1 MQNPIEIKAK
11 TLEEALIQ
19 ASIALNCPII
29 NLQYEVIQTPSKGF
43 LNIGKKEAIIL
54 VGVKESVKEVKEE
67 SVKET
72 NTKENHQNNIEEK
85 KQKLE
90 TETPQEE
97 IITPKPPKKNL
108 KEESH
113 NGDKLHEIKQE
124 LKDLFSHLPYKI
136 NKIITPKPPKK
147 NLKEE
152 SHNGDKLHEI
162 KQELKDLFSH
172 LPYKINKVEVSFYE
186 PGVLLI
192 NIDGEDSALLI
203 GEKGY
208 RYKALSYLLFNW
220 IHPTY
225 GYSIR
230 LEISTFLQ
238 NQEKV
243 MEAQLQSVIMTVHE
257 VGKGQMKA
265 PDGVLTYIAL
275 KKLRKAFP
283 NKYVSIKTN
292 LNDEKYIVINDF
304 NNE

>member
-43 LNIGKKEAIIL
+43 LSIGKKEAIIL
-54 VGVKESVKEVKEE
+54 AGVKESVKEVKEE

-72 NTKENHQNNIEEK
+72 NTKEIHQSAEEK

-97 IITPKPPKKNL
+97 IITPKLSKKNP

-113 NGDKLHEIKQE
+113 
-124 LKDLFSHLPYKI
+124 S
-136 NKIITPKPPKK
+136 
-147 NLKEE
+147 
-152 SHNGDKLHEI
+152 GDKLHEI

-172 LPYKINKVEVSFYE
+172 LPYKINKVEVSLYE

-192 NIDGEDSALLI
+192 DIDGEDSALLI

-243 MEAQLQSVIMTVHE
+243 MDTQLQSTIMTVHE

>member
-1 MQNPIEIKAK
+1 MQNFIEIKAK

-43 LNIGKKEAIIL
+43 LSIGKKEAIIL
-54 VGVKESVKEVKEE
+54 AGVKESVKEVKEE

-97 IITPKPPKKNL
+97 IITPKP
-108 KEESH
+108 S
-113 NGDKLHEIKQE
+113 
-124 LKDLFSHLPYKI
+124 
-136 NKIITPKPPKK
+136 KK

-172 LPYKINKVEVSFYE
+172 LPYKINKVEVSLYE

-192 NIDGEDSALLI
+192 DIDGEDSALLI

-220 IHPTY
+220 IHPAY

-243 MEAQLQSVIMTVHE
+243 MEAQLQSTIMTVHE

>member
-43 LNIGKKEAIIL
+43 LSIGKKEAIIL
-54 VGVKESVKEVKEE
+54 AGVKESVKEVKEE

-85 KQKLE
+85 KQLE

-97 IITPKPPKKNL
+97 RITPKPPKKN
-108 KEESH
+108 
-113 NGDKLHEIKQE
+113 
-124 LKDLFSHLPYKI
+124 P
-136 NKIITPKPPKK
+136 
-147 NLKEE
+147 KEE

-172 LPYKINKVEVSFYE
+172 LPYKINKVEVSLYE

-192 NIDGEDSALLI
+192 DIDGEDSALLI

-243 MEAQLQSVIMTVHE
+243 MEAQLQSTIMTVHE

>member
-43 LNIGKKEAIIL
+43 LSIGKKEAIIL
-54 VGVKESVKEVKEE
+54 AGVKESVKEVKEE

-72 NTKENHQNNIEEK
+72 NTKENHQSAEEK

-97 IITPKPPKKNL
+97 IITPKPPKKN
-108 KEESH
+108 
-113 NGDKLHEIKQE
+113 
-124 LKDLFSHLPYKI
+124 P
-136 NKIITPKPPKK
+136 
-147 NLKEE
+147 KEE

-172 LPYKINKVEVSFYE
+172 LPYKINKVEVSLYE

-304 NNE
+304 NHE

>member
-1 MQNPIEIKAK
+1 MQNFIEIKAK

-54 VGVKESVKEVKEE
+54 AGVKESVKEIQEE

-72 NTKENHQNNIEEK
+72 NTKEIHQSAEEK
-85 KQKLE
+85 KQNSE
-90 TETPQEE
+90 IETPQEK
-97 IITPKPPKKNL
+97 ITTPKPPKKNL

-113 NGDKLHEIKQE
+113 NGDKLHEIE
-124 LKDLFSHLPYKI
+124 
-136 NKIITPKPPKK
+136 
-147 NLKEE
+147 
-152 SHNGDKLHEI
+152 
-162 KQELKDLFSH
+162 QELKDLFSH
-172 LPYKINKVEVSFYE
+172 LPYKINKVEVSLYE

-192 NIDGEDSALLI
+192 DIDGEDSALLI

-208 RYKALSYLLFNW
+208 RYKAFSYLLFNW
-220 IHPTY
+220 IHPAY
-225 GYSIR
+225 GYNIR

-243 MEAQLQSVIMTVHE
+243 MDTQLQNTIMTVHE

>member
-1 MQNPIEIKAK
+1 MQNFIEIKAK

-43 LNIGKKEAIIL
+43 LSIGKKEAIIL
-54 VGVKESVKEVKEE
+54 AGVKESVKEVQEE
-67 SVKET
+67 SVKEA
-72 NTKENHQNNIEEK
+72 NTKEIHQNAEEK
-85 KQKLE
+85 KQNLE
-90 TETPQEE
+90 IETPQEE

-113 NGDKLHEIKQE
+113 NE
-124 LKDLFSHLPYKI
+124 
-136 NKIITPKPPKK
+136 
-147 NLKEE
+147 
-152 SHNGDKLHEI
+152 DKLHEI

-172 LPYKINKVEVSFYE
+172 LPYKINKVEVSLYK

-192 NIDGEDSALLI
+192 DIDGEDSALLI

-220 IHPTY
+220 IHPAY
-225 GYSIR
+225 GYNIR

-238 NQEKV
+238 NQEKI
-243 MEAQLQSVIMTVHE
+243 MEAQLQSTIMTVHE

>member
-1 MQNPIEIKAK
+1 MQNFIEIKAK

-54 VGVKESVKEVKEE
+54 AGVKESVKEIQEE

-72 NTKENHQNNIEEK
+72 NTKEIHQSAEEK

-90 TETPQEE
+90 TKTPQEE

-124 LKDLFSHLPYKI
+124 LKDLF
-136 NKIITPKPPKK
+136 
-147 NLKEE
+147 
-152 SHNGDKLHEI
+152 
-162 KQELKDLFSH
+162 FH
-172 LPYKINKVEVSFYE
+172 LPYKINKVEVSLYE

-192 NIDGEDSALLI
+192 DIDGEDSALLI

-208 RYKALSYLLFNW
+208 RCKALSYLLFNW
-220 IHPTY
+220 IHHAY
-225 GYSIR
+225 GYNIR

-243 MEAQLQSVIMTVHE
+243 MEAQLQSTIMTVHE

>member
-1 MQNPIEIKAK
+1 MQNFIEIKAK

-43 LNIGKKEAIIL
+43 LSIGKKEAIIL
-54 VGVKESVKEVKEE
+54 AGVKESVKEVKEE

-97 IITPKPPKKNL
+97 KITPKPPKKNP

-113 NGDKLHEIKQE
+113 
-124 LKDLFSHLPYKI
+124 S
-136 NKIITPKPPKK
+136 
-147 NLKEE
+147 
-152 SHNGDKLHEI
+152 GDKLHEI

-172 LPYKINKVEVSFYE
+172 LPYKINKVEVSLYE

-192 NIDGEDSALLI
+192 DIDGEDSALLI

-220 IHPTY
+220 IHPAY

-243 MEAQLQSVIMTVHE
+243 MDTQLQSTIMTVHE

>member
-43 LNIGKKEAIIL
+43 LSIGKKEAIIL
-54 VGVKESVKEVKEE
+54 AGVKESVKEVKEE

-72 NTKENHQNNIEEK
+72 NTKEIHQSAEEK

-97 IITPKPPKKNL
+97 KITPKPPKKNL

-124 LKDLFSHLPYKI
+124 LK
-136 NKIITPKPPKK
+136 
-147 NLKEE
+147 E
-152 SHNGDKLHEI
+152 
-162 KQELKDLFSH
+162 LFSH
-172 LPYKINKVEVSFYE
+172 LPYKINKVEVSLYE

-192 NIDGEDSALLI
+192 DIDGEDSALLI

-243 MEAQLQSVIMTVHE
+243 METQLQSTIMTVHE

-304 NNE
+304 NNEWHHRRYRYPFRQGSD

>member
-43 LNIGKKEAIIL
+43 LSIGKKEAIIL
-54 VGVKESVKEVKEE
+54 ASVKESVKEVKEE
-67 SVKET
+67 SVKEID
-72 NTKENHQNNIEEK
+72 TKEIHQSTEEK
-85 KQKLE
+85 QNLE

-97 IITPKPPKKNL
+97 RITPKPPKK
-108 KEESH
+108 
-113 NGDKLHEIKQE
+113 
-124 LKDLFSHLPYKI
+124 
-136 NKIITPKPPKK
+136 T
-147 NLKEE
+147 LKEE

-172 LPYKINKVEVSFYE
+172 LPYKINKVEVSLYE

-192 NIDGEDSALLI
+192 DIDGEDSALLI

-220 IHPTY
+220 IHPAY

-243 MEAQLQSVIMTVHE
+243 MEVQLQSTIMTVHE

>member
-54 VGVKESVKEVKEE
+54 VGVKESVKE

-72 NTKENHQNNIEEK
+72 NTKEIHQNAEEK
-85 KQKLE
+85 KQ
-90 TETPQEE
+90 
-97 IITPKPPKKNL
+97 N
-108 KEESH
+108 S
-113 NGDKLHEIKQE
+113 EIKTLQE
-124 LKDLFSHLPYKI
+124 KI
-136 NKIITPKPPKK
+136 TTPKPPKK

-172 LPYKINKVEVSFYE
+172 LPYKINKVEVSLYE

-192 NIDGEDSALLI
+192 DIDGEDSALLI

-208 RYKALSYLLFNW
+208 RYKALSCLLFNW
-220 IHPTY
+220 IHPAY
-225 GYSIR
+225 GYNIR

-243 MEAQLQSVIMTVHE
+243 MDTQLQNTIMTVHE

>member
-1 MQNPIEIKAK
+1 MQNFIEIKAK

-54 VGVKESVKEVKEE
+54 VGVKESVKESVKEIKEE

-72 NTKENHQNNIEEK
+72 STKEIHQSAEEK
-85 KQKLE
+85 KQNSE
-90 TETPQEE
+90 IETPQEE
-97 IITPKPPKKNL
+97 IITPKPL
-108 KEESH
+108 
-113 NGDKLHEIKQE
+113 
-124 LKDLFSHLPYKI
+124 
-136 NKIITPKPPKK
+136 KK

-172 LPYKINKVEVSFYE
+172 LPYKINKVEVSLYE

-192 NIDGEDSALLI
+192 DIDGEDSALLI

-220 IHPTY
+220 IHPAY
-225 GYSIR
+225 GYNIR

-243 MEAQLQSVIMTVHE
+243 MEAQLQSTIMTVHE

-292 LNDEKYIVINDF
+292 LNNEKYIVINDF

>member
-1 MQNPIEIKAK
+1 MQNFIEIKAK

-54 VGVKESVKEVKEE
+54 AGVKESVKETQEE

-72 NTKENHQNNIEEK
+72 NTKETHQSAEEK
-85 KQKLE
+85 KQNLE
-90 TETPQEE
+90 IETPQEK
-97 IITPKPPKKNL
+97 IT
-108 KEESH
+108 
-113 NGDKLHEIKQE
+113 
-124 LKDLFSHLPYKI
+124 
-136 NKIITPKPPKK
+136 TPKPPKK

-172 LPYKINKVEVSFYE
+172 LPYKINKVEVSLYE

-192 NIDGEDSALLI
+192 DIDGEDSALLI

-225 GYSIR
+225 GYNIR

-243 MEAQLQSVIMTVHE
+243 MDTQLQNTIMTVHE

>member
-54 VGVKESVKEVKEE
+54 AGVKESVKEVKEE

-72 NTKENHQNNIEEK
+72 NTKEIHQSAEEK

-90 TETPQEE
+90 IETPQEE

-136 NKIITPKPPKK
+136 NK
-147 NLKEE
+147 
-152 SHNGDKLHEI
+152 
-162 KQELKDLFSH
+162 
-172 LPYKINKVEVSFYE
+172 VEVSLYE

-192 NIDGEDSALLI
+192 DIDGEDSALLI

-243 MEAQLQSVIMTVHE
+243 MEAQLQSTIMTVHE

>member
-1 MQNPIEIKAK
+1 MQNFIEIKAK

-54 VGVKESVKEVKEE
+54 ASVKESVKAVKEE

-72 NTKENHQNNIEEK
+72 NTKEIHQSAEEK

-90 TETPQEE
+90 TKTPQEE

-136 NKIITPKPPKK
+136 NK
-147 NLKEE
+147 
-152 SHNGDKLHEI
+152 
-162 KQELKDLFSH
+162 
-172 LPYKINKVEVSFYE
+172 VEVSLYE

-192 NIDGEDSALLI
+192 DIDGEDSALLI

-225 GYSIR
+225 GYNIR

-243 MEAQLQSVIMTVHE
+243 MEAQLQSTIMTVHE

-265 PDGVLTYIAL
+265 PDSVLTYIAL

-283 NKYVSIKTN
+283 NKYISIKTN

-304 NNE
+304 NHNE

>member
-1 MQNPIEIKAK
+1 MQNFIEIKAK

-43 LNIGKKEAIIL
+43 LSIGKKEAIIL
-54 VGVKESVKEVKEE
+54 AGVKESVKEVKEE

-85 KQKLE
+85 KQLE

-97 IITPKPPKKNL
+97 R
-108 KEESH
+108 
-113 NGDKLHEIKQE
+113 
-124 LKDLFSHLPYKI
+124 
-136 NKIITPKPPKK
+136 ITPKPPKK

-192 NIDGEDSALLI
+192 DIDGEDSALLI

-243 MEAQLQSVIMTVHE
+243 MEVQLQSTIMTVHE

>member
-1 MQNPIEIKAK
+1 MQNFIEIKAK

-43 LNIGKKEAIIL
+43 LSIGKKEAIIL
-54 VGVKESVKEVKEE
+54 AGVKESVKEVQEG

-72 NTKENHQNNIEEK
+72 NTKEIHQSAEEK

-90 TETPQEE
+90 IETPQEE
-97 IITPKPPKKNL
+97 KITPKPPKKN
-108 KEESH
+108 
-113 NGDKLHEIKQE
+113 
-124 LKDLFSHLPYKI
+124 P
-136 NKIITPKPPKK
+136 
-147 NLKEE
+147 KEE

-172 LPYKINKVEVSFYE
+172 LPYKINKVEVSLYE

-192 NIDGEDSALLI
+192 DIDGEDSALLI

-257 VGKGQMKA
+257 VGKGQMKD

>member
-54 VGVKESVKEVKEE
+54 AGVKESVKEIQEE

-72 NTKENHQNNIEEK
+72 NTKEIHQNAEEK
-85 KQKLE
+85 KQNSE
-90 TETPQEE
+90 IETPQEK
-97 IITPKPPKKNL
+97 IT
-108 KEESH
+108 
-113 NGDKLHEIKQE
+113 
-124 LKDLFSHLPYKI
+124 
-136 NKIITPKPPKK
+136 TPKPPKK

-172 LPYKINKVEVSFYE
+172 LPYKINKVEVSLYE

-192 NIDGEDSALLI
+192 DIDGEDSALLI

-220 IHPTY
+220 IHPAY
-225 GYSIR
+225 GYNIR

-243 MEAQLQSVIMTVHE
+243 MEVQLQSTIMTVHE

>member
-1 MQNPIEIKAK
+1 MQNFIEIKAK

-54 VGVKESVKEVKEE
+54 VGVKESVKEIQEE

-72 NTKENHQNNIEEK
+72 NTKETHQSAEEK
-85 KQKLE
+85 KQNLE
-90 TETPQEE
+90 IETPQEK
-97 IITPKPPKKNL
+97 IT
-108 KEESH
+108 
-113 NGDKLHEIKQE
+113 
-124 LKDLFSHLPYKI
+124 
-136 NKIITPKPPKK
+136 TPEPPKK

-172 LPYKINKVEVSFYE
+172 LPYKINKVEVSLYE
-186 PGVLLI
+186 PRVLLI
-192 NIDGEDSALLI
+192 DIDGEDSALLI

-220 IHPTY
+220 IHPAY
-225 GYSIR
+225 GYNIR

-243 MEAQLQSVIMTVHE
+243 MDTQLQNTIMTVHE

>member
-1 MQNPIEIKAK
+1 MQNFIEIKAK

-43 LNIGKKEAIIL
+43 LSIGKKEAIIL
-54 VGVKESVKEVKEE
+54 ASVKESVKEVKEE

-72 NTKENHQNNIEEK
+72 NTKEIHQSVEEK
-85 KQKLE
+85 KQNLE

-97 IITPKPPKKNL
+97 IITPKPPKKN
-108 KEESH
+108 
-113 NGDKLHEIKQE
+113 
-124 LKDLFSHLPYKI
+124 P
-136 NKIITPKPPKK
+136 
-147 NLKEE
+147 KEE

-172 LPYKINKVEVSFYE
+172 LPYKINKVEVSLYE

-192 NIDGEDSALLI
+192 DIDGEDSALLI

-220 IHPTY
+220 IHPAY

-243 MEAQLQSVIMTVHE
+243 METQLQSTIMTVHE

>member
-1 MQNPIEIKAK
+1 MQNFIEIKAK

-54 VGVKESVKEVKEE
+54 AGVKESVKEVKEE

-97 IITPKPPKKNL
+97 K
-108 KEESH
+108 
-113 NGDKLHEIKQE
+113 
-124 LKDLFSHLPYKI
+124 
-136 NKIITPKPPKK
+136 ITPKPPKK

-172 LPYKINKVEVSFYE
+172 LPYKINKVEVSLYE

-192 NIDGEDSALLI
+192 DIDGEDSALLI

-243 MEAQLQSVIMTVHE
+243 MEVQLQSVIMTVHE

>member
-1 MQNPIEIKAK
+1 MQNFIEIKAK

-54 VGVKESVKEVKEE
+54 ASVKESVKAVKEE
-67 SVKET
+67 SVKEAQ
-72 NTKENHQNNIEEK
+72 TKEIHQSAEEK

-90 TETPQEE
+90 TKTPQEE
-97 IITPKPPKKNL
+97 TITPKPPKKNL

-113 NGDKLHEIKQE
+113 NE
-124 LKDLFSHLPYKI
+124 
-136 NKIITPKPPKK
+136 
-147 NLKEE
+147 
-152 SHNGDKLHEI
+152 DKLHEI

-172 LPYKINKVEVSFYE
+172 LPYKINKVEVSLYE
-186 PGVLLI
+186 PGVLLVD
-192 NIDGEDSALLI
+192 IDGEDSALLI

-225 GYSIR
+225 GYNIR

>member
-29 NLQYEVIQTPSKGF
+29 NLQYEVIRTPSKGF

-54 VGVKESVKEVKEE
+54 AGVKESVKEVKEE

-72 NTKENHQNNIEEK
+72 NTKEIHQSVEEK
-85 KQKLE
+85 KQKLKI
-90 TETPQEE
+90 ETPQEE
-97 IITPKPPKKNL
+97 IITPKPPKKNP

-113 NGDKLHEIKQE
+113 NE
-124 LKDLFSHLPYKI
+124 
-136 NKIITPKPPKK
+136 
-147 NLKEE
+147 
-152 SHNGDKLHEI
+152 DKLHEI

-172 LPYKINKVEVSFYE
+172 LPYKINKVEVSLYE

-192 NIDGEDSALLI
+192 DIDGEDSALLI

-243 MEAQLQSVIMTVHE
+243 MEAQLQSTIMTVHE

-304 NNE
+304 NNEWHHRRYRYPFRQGSD

>member
-43 LNIGKKEAIIL
+43 LSIGKKEAIIL
-54 VGVKESVKEVKEE
+54 AGVKESVKEVKEE

-72 NTKENHQNNIEEK
+72 NTKEIHQSAEEK

-97 IITPKPPKKNL
+97 KITPKPPKKNL

-124 LKDLFSHLPYKI
+124 LK
-136 NKIITPKPPKK
+136 
-147 NLKEE
+147 E
-152 SHNGDKLHEI
+152 
-162 KQELKDLFSH
+162 LFSH
-172 LPYKINKVEVSFYE
+172 LPYKINKVEVSLYE

-192 NIDGEDSALLI
+192 DIDGEDSALLI

-243 MEAQLQSVIMTVHE
+243 METQLQSTIMTVHE

>member
-54 VGVKESVKEVKEE
+54 VGVKKSVKEVKEE

-72 NTKENHQNNIEEK
+72 NTKEIHQNKNNIEEK

-97 IITPKPPKKNL
+97 KITPKPPKK
-108 KEESH
+108 
-113 NGDKLHEIKQE
+113 
-124 LKDLFSHLPYKI
+124 
-136 NKIITPKPPKK
+136 TP
-147 NLKEE
+147 KEE

-172 LPYKINKVEVSFYE
+172 LPYKINKVEVSLYE

-220 IHPTY
+220 IHPAY

>member
-43 LNIGKKEAIIL
+43 LSIGKKEAIIL
-54 VGVKESVKEVKEE
+54 AGVKESVKEVKEE

-85 KQKLE
+85 KQLE

-97 IITPKPPKKNL
+97 RITPKPPKKNL
-108 KEESH
+108 KEGSH
-113 NGDKLHEIKQE
+113 NE
-124 LKDLFSHLPYKI
+124 
-136 NKIITPKPPKK
+136 
-147 NLKEE
+147 
-152 SHNGDKLHEI
+152 DKLHEI

-192 NIDGEDSALLI
+192 DIDGEDSALLI

-220 IHPTY
+220 IHPAY

-243 MEAQLQSVIMTVHE
+243 MEVQLQSTIMTVHE

>member
-1 MQNPIEIKAK
+1 MQNFIEIKAK

-43 LNIGKKEAIIL
+43 LSIGKKEAIIL
-54 VGVKESVKEVKEE
+54 VGVKESVKEVQEE

-72 NTKENHQNNIEEK
+72 NTKKTHQSAEEK
-85 KQKLE
+85 KQKSE
-90 TETPQEE
+90 IETPQEE
-97 IITPKPPKKNL
+97 IT
-108 KEESH
+108 
-113 NGDKLHEIKQE
+113 
-124 LKDLFSHLPYKI
+124 
-136 NKIITPKPPKK
+136 TPKPPKK

-172 LPYKINKVEVSFYE
+172 LPYKINKVEVSLYE

-192 NIDGEDSALLI
+192 DIDGEDSALLI

-220 IHPTY
+220 IHPAY
-225 GYSIR
+225 GYNIR

-243 MEAQLQSVIMTVHE
+243 MDTQLQNTIMTVHE

>member
-54 VGVKESVKEVKEE
+54 ASVKESVKEIKEE

-72 NTKENHQNNIEEK
+72 STKEIHQSAEEK

-90 TETPQEE
+90 TETSQEE
-97 IITPKPPKKNL
+97 KITPKPPKKNP

-113 NGDKLHEIKQE
+113 NE
-124 LKDLFSHLPYKI
+124 
-136 NKIITPKPPKK
+136 
-147 NLKEE
+147 
-152 SHNGDKLHEI
+152 DKLHEI

-172 LPYKINKVEVSFYE
+172 LPYKINKVEVSLYE

-192 NIDGEDSALLI
+192 DIDGEDSALLI

-220 IHPTY
+220 IHPAY

>member
-1 MQNPIEIKAK
+1 MQNFIEIKAK

-43 LNIGKKEAIIL
+43 LSIGKKEAIIL
-54 VGVKESVKEVKEE
+54 AGVKESVKEVKEVQEE

-72 NTKENHQNNIEEK
+72 NTKETHQSAEEK
-85 KQKLE
+85 KQNLKI
-90 TETPQEE
+90 ETPQEE
-97 IITPKPPKKNL
+97 IITPKLPKKNL

-113 NGDKLHEIKQE
+113 NGDKLHEIE
-124 LKDLFSHLPYKI
+124 
-136 NKIITPKPPKK
+136 
-147 NLKEE
+147 
-152 SHNGDKLHEI
+152 
-162 KQELKDLFSH
+162 QELKDLFSH
-172 LPYKINKVEVSFYE
+172 LPYKINKVEVSLYE

-192 NIDGEDSALLI
+192 DIDGEDSALLI

-220 IHPTY
+220 IHPAY
-225 GYSIR
+225 DYNIR

-243 MEAQLQSVIMTVHE
+243 MEVQLQSTIMTVHE

>member
-43 LNIGKKEAIIL
+43 LSIGKKEAIIL
-54 VGVKESVKEVKEE
+54 AGVKESVKEVKEE
-67 SVKET
+67 SVKEES
-72 NTKENHQNNIEEK
+72 TKEIHQSAEEK
-85 KQKLE
+85 KQNLE
-90 TETPQEE
+90 IKTPQEE
-97 IITPKPPKKNL
+97 IITPKP
-108 KEESH
+108 S
-113 NGDKLHEIKQE
+113 
-124 LKDLFSHLPYKI
+124 
-136 NKIITPKPPKK
+136 KK

-172 LPYKINKVEVSFYE
+172 LPYKINKVEVSLYE

-192 NIDGEDSALLI
+192 DIDGEDSALLI

-220 IHPTY
+220 IHSAY
-225 GYSIR
+225 GYNIR

-243 MEAQLQSVIMTVHE
+243 MDTQLQSTIMTVHE

-265 PDGVLTYIAL
+265 PDGVSTYIAL

>member
-1 MQNPIEIKAK
+1 MQNFIEIKAK

-54 VGVKESVKEVKEE
+54 AGVKESVKEVQEE

-72 NTKENHQNNIEEK
+72 NTKKTHQSAEEK
-85 KQKLE
+85 KQKSE
-90 TETPQEE
+90 IETPQEE
-97 IITPKPPKKNL
+97 IT
-108 KEESH
+108 
-113 NGDKLHEIKQE
+113 
-124 LKDLFSHLPYKI
+124 
-136 NKIITPKPPKK
+136 TPKPPKK

-172 LPYKINKVEVSFYE
+172 LPYKINKVEVSLYA

-192 NIDGEDSALLI
+192 DIDGEDSALLI

-220 IHPTY
+220 IHPAY
-225 GYSIR
+225 GYNIR

-243 MEAQLQSVIMTVHE
+243 MEAQLQSTIMTVHE

>member
-54 VGVKESVKEVKEE
+54 VGVKEVKEE

-72 NTKENHQNNIEEK
+72 NTKENHQNHQNNIEEK

-97 IITPKPPKKNL
+97 RITPKPPKKN
-108 KEESH
+108 
-113 NGDKLHEIKQE
+113 
-124 LKDLFSHLPYKI
+124 P
-136 NKIITPKPPKK
+136 
-147 NLKEE
+147 KEE

-172 LPYKINKVEVSFYE
+172 LPYKINKVEVSLYE

-265 PDGVLTYIAL
+265 PDGVLTCIAL

>member
-1 MQNPIEIKAK
+1 MQNFIEIKAK

-43 LNIGKKEAIIL
+43 LSIGKKEAIIL
-54 VGVKESVKEVKEE
+54 AGVKESVKEVKEE

-72 NTKENHQNNIEEK
+72 NTKEIHQSAEEK
-85 KQKLE
+85 KQSLE
-90 TETPQEE
+90 TEIPQEE
-97 IITPKPPKKNL
+97 KITPKPPKKNP

-113 NGDKLHEIKQE
+113 GEDKLHAIKQE
-124 LKDLFSHLPYKI
+124 LK
-136 NKIITPKPPKK
+136 
-147 NLKEE
+147 E
-152 SHNGDKLHEI
+152 
-162 KQELKDLFSH
+162 LFSH
-172 LPYKINKVEVSFYE
+172 LPYKINKVEVSLYE

-192 NIDGEDSALLI
+192 DIDGEDSALLI

-220 IHPTY
+220 IHPAY

-243 MEAQLQSVIMTVHE
+243 MGAQLQSTIMTVHE

>member
-1 MQNPIEIKAK
+1 MQNFIEIKAK

-54 VGVKESVKEVKEE
+54 AGVKESVKEVKEE

-72 NTKENHQNNIEEK
+72 NTKENHQNHQNNIEEK

-97 IITPKPPKKNL
+97 R
-108 KEESH
+108 
-113 NGDKLHEIKQE
+113 
-124 LKDLFSHLPYKI
+124 
-136 NKIITPKPPKK
+136 ITPKPPKK

-172 LPYKINKVEVSFYE
+172 LPYKINKVEVSLYE

-208 RYKALSYLLFNW
+208 RYKAFSYLLFNW

-238 NQEKV
+238 NQEKA

>member
-1 MQNPIEIKAK
+1 MQNFIEIKAK

-29 NLQYEVIQTPSKGF
+29 NLQYEVIQMPSKGF
-43 LNIGKKEAIIL
+43 LSIGKKEAIIL
-54 VGVKESVKEVKEE
+54 AGVKESVKEVQEE

-72 NTKENHQNNIEEK
+72 NTEEIHQSAEEK
-85 KQKLE
+85 KQNSE
-90 TETPQEE
+90 IETPQEE
-97 IITPKPPKKNL
+97 ITTPKPPKKNL

-113 NGDKLHEIKQE
+113 NGDKLHEIE
-124 LKDLFSHLPYKI
+124 
-136 NKIITPKPPKK
+136 
-147 NLKEE
+147 
-152 SHNGDKLHEI
+152 
-162 KQELKDLFSH
+162 QELKDLFSH
-172 LPYKINKVEVSFYE
+172 LPYKINKVEVSLYE

-192 NIDGEDSALLI
+192 DIDGEDSALLI

-220 IHPTY
+220 IHPAY
-225 GYSIR
+225 GYNIR

-243 MEAQLQSVIMTVHE
+243 MDTQLQNTIMTVHE

-292 LNDEKYIVINDF
+292 LNEEKYIVINDF

>member
-1 MQNPIEIKAK
+1 MQNFIEIKAK

-43 LNIGKKEAIIL
+43 LSIGKKEAIIL
-54 VGVKESVKEVKEE
+54 AGVKESVKETKEESVKETKEESVKETKEE

-72 NTKENHQNNIEEK
+72 NTKEIHQSAEEK
-85 KQKLE
+85 KQNSE

-113 NGDKLHEIKQE
+113 
-124 LKDLFSHLPYKI
+124 S
-136 NKIITPKPPKK
+136 
-147 NLKEE
+147 
-152 SHNGDKLHEI
+152 GDKLHEI

-172 LPYKINKVEVSFYE
+172 LPYKINKVEVSLYE
-186 PGVLLI
+186 PVVLLI
-192 NIDGEDSALLI
+192 DIDGEDSALLI

-243 MEAQLQSVIMTVHE
+243 MDTQLQSTIMTVHE

>member
-54 VGVKESVKEVKEE
+54 VGVKESVKEIQEE

-72 NTKENHQNNIEEK
+72 STKEIHQSAEEK

-97 IITPKPPKKNL
+97 IITPKISKKNP

-113 NGDKLHEIKQE
+113 
-124 LKDLFSHLPYKI
+124 S
-136 NKIITPKPPKK
+136 
-147 NLKEE
+147 
-152 SHNGDKLHEI
+152 GDKLHEI

-172 LPYKINKVEVSFYE
+172 LPYKINKVEVSLYE

-192 NIDGEDSALLI
+192 DIDGEDSALLI

-220 IHPTY
+220 IHPAY
-225 GYSIR
+225 GYNIR

-243 MEAQLQSVIMTVHE
+243 MDTQLQSTIMTVHE

>member
-54 VGVKESVKEVKEE
+54 ASVKESVKEVKEE
-67 SVKET
+67 SVKGI
-72 NTKENHQNNIEEK
+72 HQSAEEK
-85 KQKLE
+85 KQNLE
-90 TETPQEE
+90 TETPQE
-97 IITPKPPKKNL
+97 KR
-108 KEESH
+108 
-113 NGDKLHEIKQE
+113 
-124 LKDLFSHLPYKI
+124 
-136 NKIITPKPPKK
+136 ITPKPPKK

-172 LPYKINKVEVSFYE
+172 LPYKINKVEVSLYE

-192 NIDGEDSALLI
+192 DIDGEDSALLI

-220 IHPTY
+220 IHPAY

>member
-1 MQNPIEIKAK
+1 MQNFIEIKAK

-72 NTKENHQNNIEEK
+72 NTKENHQNDIEEK
-85 KQKLE
+85 KQNLE

-97 IITPKPPKKNL
+97 KITPKPSKKNP

-113 NGDKLHEIKQE
+113 
-124 LKDLFSHLPYKI
+124 S
-136 NKIITPKPPKK
+136 
-147 NLKEE
+147 
-152 SHNGDKLHEI
+152 GDKLHEI

-192 NIDGEDSALLI
+192 DIDGEDSALLI

-220 IHPTY
+220 IHPAY
-225 GYSIR
+225 GYNIR

-243 MEAQLQSVIMTVHE
+243 MEAQLQSTIMTVHE

-304 NNE
+304 NNEWHHRRYRYPFRQGSD

>member
-1 MQNPIEIKAK
+1 MQNFIEIKAK

-43 LNIGKKEAIIL
+43 LSIGKKEAIIL
-54 VGVKESVKEVKEE
+54 AGVKESVKETKEE

-72 NTKENHQNNIEEK
+72 NTKEIHQSAEEK
-85 KQKLE
+85 KQSLE

-97 IITPKPPKKNL
+97 KITPKPPKKNP

-113 NGDKLHEIKQE
+113 NE
-124 LKDLFSHLPYKI
+124 
-136 NKIITPKPPKK
+136 
-147 NLKEE
+147 
-152 SHNGDKLHEI
+152 DKLHEI

-172 LPYKINKVEVSFYE
+172 LPYKINKVEVSLYE

-192 NIDGEDSALLI
+192 DIDGEDSALLI

-220 IHPTY
+220 IHPAY

-243 MEAQLQSVIMTVHE
+243 MEAQLQSTIMTVHE